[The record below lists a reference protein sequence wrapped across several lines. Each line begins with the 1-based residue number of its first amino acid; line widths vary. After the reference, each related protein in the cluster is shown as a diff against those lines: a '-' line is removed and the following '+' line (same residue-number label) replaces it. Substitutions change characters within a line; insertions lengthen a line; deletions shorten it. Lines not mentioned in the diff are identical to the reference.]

1 MEVWAILQ
9 VGVPALLSHR
19 PMRQTHNICWYWC
32 ANIFVILVVQYG
44 LALGA
49 KVLGIDAG
57 ASKQKFVESLG
68 ARFLDFTSCKDLVDE
83 VRRITGAGGAH
94 AVVIT
99 SGHPRAFDNVGDM
112 VRTGGSISMVGI
124 PPGDVKLDIPVA
136 TIIIRG
142 LKVQGNLVGSLKETL
157 EAVELVR
164 VGKVKPHVQVRP
176 FLDLPQVYEMLE
188 KGDIPG
194 RIVLQL

>member
-1 MEVWAILQ
+1 MIIL
-9 VGVPALLSHR
+9 
-19 PMRQTHNICWYWC
+19 
-32 ANIFVILVVQYG
+32 VQYG

-57 ASKQKFVESLG
+57 ASKQNFVESLG
-68 ARFLDFTSCKDLVDE
+68 ARFLDFTRCKDLADE

-99 SGHPRAFDNVGDM
+99 SGHPRAFGNIGGM
-112 VRTGGSISMVGI
+112 VRTGGSISTVGI

-164 VGKVKPHVQVRP
+164 AGKVKPHVQVRP
-176 FLDLPQVYEMLE
+176 FSDLPLVYEMLE

>member
-1 MEVWAILQ
+1 M
-9 VGVPALLSHR
+9 
-19 PMRQTHNICWYWC
+19 
-32 ANIFVILVVQYG
+32 QYG

-49 KVLGIDAG
+49 RVLGVDAG
-57 ASKQKFVESLG
+57 AEKQRFVESLG
-68 ARFLDFTSCKDLVDE
+68 ASFLDFTTCKDLSNE
-83 VRRITGAGGAH
+83 VCRITGGAH

-99 SGHPRAFDNVGDM
+99 SGHPRAFDRLGDM
-112 VRTGGSISMVGI
+112 VRTGGSICMVGI
-124 PPGDVKLDIPVA
+124 PPGDVLLDIPVA

-142 LKVQGNLVGSLKETL
+142 LKIQGNLVGSLKETL

-164 VGKVKPHVQVRP
+164 NGKVKPHVQVRP
-176 FLDLPQVYEMLE
+176 FSDLPQVYEMLE